1 MAGAGQLSVAN
12 ASPLAAYPELS
23 VERPGWLERTARRL
37 TAPLER
43 AFASRRAL
51 HLPIEAMV
59 DKAGNELKGMG
70 MNELRRAADRLR
82 AALRRDGL
90 RDDLVAASF
99 ALVREVAGRTVGMRH
114 FGVQLR
120 GGWILLNGMIAEM
133 ETGEGKTLTATL
145 PACTAALAG
154 FPVHVIT
161 VNDYL
166 TARDAELMRPV
177 YAALGLS
184 VGVVVNGG
192 DPASRRAAYAC
203 DVTYCTNKELTFD
216 YLRDRI
222 ALGSST
228 NRVQL
233 QVEKLA
239 GSLTRSDRLV
249 LRGLYFAIVDEADS
263 VLVDEARTPL
273 IISARGDTA
282 GMREMYEGALDL
294 AGRLAAGEDFALDER
309 ERQAHLTGAGR
320 EKLEEW
326 AVALPGVWSGRRRR
340 EELVTK
346 ALAALH
352 LFHRDKQY
360 LVHDGKIQIID
371 EYTGRVLADR
381 SWELGLHQMIEAKEG
396 VALTDQQAS
405 LARMTYQRFFRRYL
419 RLSGMTGTASE
430 IAGELWSVYRLPV
443 VKVPTNRPVRRRD
456 LGERVYASEREKW
469 NAIARRVRELHQTG
483 RPVLIGTRSVAASEL
498 LSALLTTHGVSHQ
511 LLNARQDKEEAEIVA
526 QAGKPGR
533 VTVATNMAG
542 RGTDIALAAG
552 VADRGG
558 LHVIAS
564 ELHESRRI
572 DRQLFGRC
580 ARQGDP
586 GSFEA
591 IVSAEDELMRSYL
604 GPVARWATRHRGIA
618 ANRLGQ
624 RLLRRL
630 LRAAQRRAEASHA
643 RIRRD
648 VLRMDEQLGDMLA
661 FSGRGE

>member
-1 MAGAGQLSVAN
+1 MASSGELTLAN
-12 ASPLAAYPELS
+12 ASPLAAYPEQH
-23 VERPGWLERTARRL
+23 VELPGWLERNAQRL
-37 TAPLER
+37 IAPIER
-43 AFASRRAL
+43 AAASRRAL
-51 HLPIEAMV
+51 RTPIEQMV
-59 DKAGNELKGMG
+59 EKAGRELKDFG
-70 MNELRRAADRLR
+70 MNELRRAAVHLR
-82 AALRRDGL
+82 GTLRREGL
-90 RDDLVAASF
+90 RDELVAATF

-114 FGVQLR
+114 FDVQLR
-120 GGWILLNGMIAEM
+120 GGWILLQGMIAEM

-239 GSLTRSDRLV
+239 GAETRSARLV

-273 IISARGDTA
+273 VISGRGDSGGA
-282 GMREMYEGALDL
+282 REMYEGALGL
-294 AGRLAAGEDFALDER
+294 AERLVEGADFALDRR
-309 ERQAHLTGAGR
+309 ERQAHITDAGR
-320 EKLEEW
+320 AKLDEW

-340 EELVTK
+340 EELVAK

-352 LFHRDKQY
+352 LFERDKHY
-360 LVHDGKIQIID
+360 LVHHGKIQIID
-371 EYTGRVLADR
+371 EYTGRVLPDR
-381 SWELGLHQMIEAKEG
+381 SWELGQHQMIEAKEG
-396 VALTDQQAS
+396 VKLTDLQAS

-419 RLSGMTGTASE
+419 RLSGMTGTARD
-430 IAGELWSVYRLPV
+430 IAGELWNVYRLPV
-443 VKVPTNRPVRRRD
+443 VRVPTNRPTRRTD
-456 LGERVYASEREKW
+456 IGERVFATEREKW
-469 NAIARRVRELHQTG
+469 AAIARRVRELHQQG

-526 QAGKPGR
+526 QAGQPGR

-542 RGTDIALAAG
+542 RGTDISLAPE
-552 VADRGG
+552 VVDRGG
-558 LHVIAS
+558 LHVIAT

-591 IVSAEDELMRSYL
+591 IVSAEDELLRTYL
-604 GPVARWATRHRGIA
+604 GPAARWAARHRGIA
-618 ANRLGQ
+618 ASALGQ

-630 LRAAQRRAEASHA
+630 LSAAQRRAEASHA

-648 VLRMDEQLGDMLA
+648 LLRMDEQVGDMLA

>member
-1 MAGAGQLSVAN
+1 VPSAAELTLSS
-12 ASPLAAYPELS
+12 ASPLAAYPEQL
-23 VERPGWLERTARRL
+23 VERPGWLDRAAQRLAAPVERSLAVRK
-37 TAPLER
+37 
-43 AFASRRAL
+43 AL
-51 HLPIEAMV
+51 RTPIAEMV
-59 DKAGNELKGMG
+59 DKAGAELKGRG
-70 MNELRRAADRLR
+70 LNELRRAADRLK
-82 AALRRDGL
+82 AALRREGM
-90 RDDLVAASF
+90 RDELVAASF
-99 ALVREVAGRTVGMRH
+99 ALVREVAGQTVGMRH
-114 FGVQLR
+114 FASQLR

-184 VGVVVNGG
+184 VGVVVHGG
-192 DPASRRAAYAC
+192 DPASRRAAYGC

-222 ALGSST
+222 ALGSNT

-233 QVEKLA
+233 QVERIA
-239 GSLTRSDRLV
+239 GAETRAAKLV
-249 LRGLYFAIVDEADS
+249 LRGLFFAIVDEADS

-273 IISARGDTA
+273 VIAGQGDSAGV
-282 GMREMYEGALDL
+282 REMYEGALGL
-294 AGRLAAGEDFALDER
+294 AERLTAGAHFSLDTR
-309 ERQAHLTGAGR
+309 ERQAHLTDAGR
-320 EKLEEW
+320 EQLDEW

-340 EELVTK
+340 EELVGR
-346 ALAALH
+346 ALSALH
-352 LFHRDKQY
+352 LFERDKHY
-360 LVHDGKIQIID
+360 LVHDGKIQIVD
-371 EYTGRVLADR
+371 EYTGRVLPDR
-381 SWELGLHQMIEAKEG
+381 TWELGLHQMIEAKEG
-396 VALTDQQAS
+396 CDLTDQNAS

-419 RLSGMTGTASE
+419 HLAGMTGTASE

-443 VKVPTNRPVRRRD
+443 VRVPTNRPVQRRD

-469 NAIARRVRELHQTG
+469 NAIARRVRELNTQG
-483 RPVLIGTRSVAASEL
+483 RPVLVGTRSVAASEL
-498 LSALLTTHGVSHQ
+498 LSAILTTYGVSHR
-511 LLNARQDKEEAEIVA
+511 LLNARQDKEEAEVVA
-526 QAGKPGR
+526 QAGQRGR

-542 RGTDIALAAG
+542 RGTDIALGKG
-552 VADRGG
+552 VVELGG

-564 ELHESRRI
+564 ELHESRRV

-591 IVSAEDELMRSYL
+591 IVSAEDELLRTYL
-604 GPVARWATRHRGIA
+604 GPAARWVARHRNIA
-618 ANRLGQ
+618 GRKLGQ
-624 RLLRRL
+624 WVLRRL
-630 LRAAQRRAEASHA
+630 LRAAQQRAERSFA
-643 RIRRD
+643 RLRREL
-648 VLRMDEQLGDMLA
+648 LRMDEQLGDMLA